1 MITYI
6 LQHKVKEKEILGIFY
21 LEIEIIEEI
30 FNRIKDKINIS
41 REELIKKIKKERG
54 YILEDEEYII
64 DSYESPLNLYIA
76 VYEDYEYS
84 NVTTIGT
91 MKSLEGIIALI
102 EEDIRISKGIK
113 DKNISKILSEEKSYF
128 DSDSTWSYKIQE
140 EKVTNQVQVYSCKE
154 YYILKDFES
163 NVLKAYEN
171 NGIFIYLTDKENLDN
186 FKKIVERILNEGY
199 GILKK

>member
-1 MITYI
+1 MI
-6 LQHKVKEKEILGIFY
+6 E
-21 LEIEIIEEI
+21 
-30 FNRIKDKINIS
+30 
-41 REELIKKIKKERG
+41 KIKKERG

-113 DKNISKILSEEKSYF
+113 DKNISKILSKEKSYF

-140 EKVTNQVQVYSCKE
+140 EKVTNQV
-154 YYILKDFES
+154 
-163 NVLKAYEN
+163 
-171 NGIFIYLTDKENLDN
+171 
-186 FKKIVERILNEGY
+186 
-199 GILKK
+199 